1 MSNINS
7 QATVNLTVNGQQ
19 PLQVLQMLKQRA
31 MELEN
36 AIAKAAMAGN
46 KVELRKLRRE
56 LSDTKRQM
64 REIETSTQQVERVML
79 RLDRAT
85 PKELNKTLQ
94 TLNRQLE
101 YMERGS
107 AAWNAHVAKIQ
118 RVKAELAK
126 VNAEL
131 RTQESFWTR
140 FNRKLNDWQTSLMG
154 IAALV
159 TGLVMAGSPTV
170 NVGYAAVE
178 ELPRVRHEKP
188 MLSLDKT
195 KSREDLASW
204 LGEQK
209 GLLSWK
215 LDGLTVVL
223 TYEGGRLTRAVTR
236 GNGEIGEEIT
246 ANASTFRNLPAKI
259 PFAGRLTL
267 RGEAVIPDQ

>member
-94 TLNRQLE
+94 TMNRQLE

-159 TGLVMAGSPTV
+159 TGLVMAGRKAV
-170 NVGYAAVE
+170 NSYAE
-178 ELPRVRHEKP
+178 ME
-188 MLSLDKT
+188 
-195 KSREDLASW
+195 
-204 LGEQK
+204 
-209 GLLSWK
+209 
-215 LDGLTVVL
+215 
-223 TYEGGRLTRAVTR
+223 
-236 GNGEIGEEIT
+236 EEI
-246 ANASTFRNLPAKI
+246 ANTIKYTGMARDEVVAMNDSFKAMDTRTGRDKLNELAQE
-259 PFAGRLTL
+259 AGRVCKNTSESVQ
-267 RGEAVIPDQ
+267 G